1 MSAVSNVLS
10 QLKQR
15 RLWPVAILL
24 VAALVAVPFALAKDP
39 EQAPP
44 APAPVAQ
51 DGEDVLASQP
61 IVTPAAATAA
71 RRKVLGTAKNPFGFA
86 ETETGSG
93 APADSATVAKA
104 DDAKTTT
111 TVTDT
116 ASTPT
121 GQSPATG
128 GSSPGVAPAPT
139 TPGTPTKPAKTY
151 DKYDLTVRFGDSE
164 GGSSK
169 MTLKRLQPLPKT
181 DLPALIYLG
190 VSKDGKRAIFLLEQG
205 VQVVGDGECDPTPE
219 DCETLRLRAGETEFL
234 DVVDETGATTAQ
246 YQLDLVKIHKGKT
259 ASASKATASSKAG
272 RELLADRGRVPF
284 RFDADSGTLE
294 RRPGVVGDVARTTAS
309 LG

>member
-1 MSAVSNVLS
+1 MSFFSNIGH
-10 QLKQR
+10 QLVER

-24 VAALVAVPFALAKDP
+24 VAALVAVPVVLAKDP
-39 EQAPP
+39 ATPP
-44 APAPVAQ
+44 ATPVVQAE
-51 DGEDVLASQP
+51 GENVLTEAP
-61 IVTPAAATAA
+61 IVTQASIDAVNS
-71 RRKVLGTAKNPFGFA
+71 RKVLGKAKNPFGMPKPPKTA
-86 ETETGSG
+86 PTDKPSASVLPQDEQDPGKGTGSTG
-93 APADSATVAKA
+93 
-104 DDAKTTT
+104 
-111 TVTDT
+111 
-116 ASTPT
+116 STPPSSGGT
-121 GQSPATG
+121 TSPVG
-128 GSSPGVAPAPT
+128 PVAPT
-139 TPGTPTKPAKTY
+139 TPTTPAKPAKTY
-151 DKYDLTVRFGDSE
+151 DKYDLTVRFGDSA
-164 GGSSK
+164 STPSK
-169 MTLKRLQPLPKT
+169 MTLKRLQPLPKS

>member
-1 MSAVSNVLS
+1 M
-10 QLKQR
+10 
-15 RLWPVAILL
+15 
-24 VAALVAVPFALAKDP
+24 
-39 EQAPP
+39 
-44 APAPVAQ
+44 
-51 DGEDVLASQP
+51 
-61 IVTPAAATAA
+61 TPAAETVAGH
-71 RRKVLGTAKNPFGFA
+71 RKVLGNAKNPFGFA
-86 ETETGSG
+86 KERDRSG
-93 APADSATVAKA
+93 EPADRPPSRRPTTQDDDHGHGQRFALRRASRRRPAARRRASAPA
-104 DDAKTTT
+104 
-111 TVTDT
+111 
-116 ASTPT
+116 TP
-121 GQSPATG
+121 
-128 GSSPGVAPAPT
+128 V
-139 TPGTPTKPAKTY
+139 TPTKPAKTY

-164 GGSSK
+164 GSSSK

-205 VQVVGDGECDPTPE
+205 VEVVGDGECDPTPE